1 VKHGL
6 ENQNVGDFAFCHFHL
21 GVFFQRF

>member
-6 ENQNVGDFAFCHFHL
+6 ENQNVGDFTFCHFHL
-21 GVFFQRF
+21 AVFFRRL